1 MYRTHLAH
9 HQLQLDFWC
18 HMRPRALP
26 GVSLEFGHVP
36 WTRADE
42 SLCPKSL
49 GPRSGGR
56 RDSELISLLGHMAS
70 SSEHL
75 STLQQEGD
83 QGSKWA
89 LHSQIYS

>member
-1 MYRTHLAH
+1 MYHTHLAH
-9 HQLQLDFWC
+9 LQQQLDLWC
-18 HMRPRALP
+18 HIRPRALP
-26 GVSLEFGHVP
+26 GVSR
-36 WTRADE
+36 TRADE

-56 RDSELISLLGHMAS
+56 RDSELISLLGHMVS
-70 SSEHL
+70 SPEHL
-75 STLQQEGD
+75 STPQQEGD